1 MHFFQA
7 FFSSKKCIKVYFY
20 TEVAKKAEFFGPF
33 GYSKLGKS
41 AWSTKSAW
49 EPGSQDPIFSRPTYD
64 PGTKIGSLIDPE
76 TQKTV
81 PQILD

>member
-33 GYSKLGKS
+33 GCSKLGKVPS
-41 AWSTKSAW
+41 QIKVPGQRKVPGNLAPKIQYFPGLHMILEQKS
-49 EPGSQDPIFSRPTYD
+49 D
-64 PGTKIGSLIDPE
+64 L
-76 TQKTV
+76 
-81 PQILD
+81 